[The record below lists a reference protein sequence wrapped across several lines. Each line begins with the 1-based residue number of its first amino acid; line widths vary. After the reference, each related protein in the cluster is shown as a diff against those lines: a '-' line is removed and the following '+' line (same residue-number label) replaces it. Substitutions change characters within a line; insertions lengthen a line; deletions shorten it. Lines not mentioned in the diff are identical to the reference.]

1 MVITRSID
9 TDMSPSDLHGPIPV
23 GPGRTHEV
31 PSFSA
36 DPLRWLEWLDAVLER
51 SPELVAGLSACDSWT
66 DRDGHTWRVVIT
78 PEGPELRPGLENPFL
93 VHGQLP
99 RLTAL
104 LVTPTVL
111 RLELSLEGWREVRE
125 LPVGAQR
132 VRDLGLAMLTRTE
145 LPHAGLDRVGP
156 ETWQLAA
163 TRWSNAGGDPD
174 RAPDSASSP
183 GTQRHPASEREPA
196 ARAAGERQA
205 SEH

>member
-1 MVITRSID
+1 MVITRSAPA
-9 TDMSPSDLHGPIPV
+9 DMSPPDTHRSIPV
-23 GPGRTHEV
+23 GPGDPPDA

-36 DPLRWLEWLDAVLER
+36 DPLAWLEWMDATLER
-51 SPELVAGLSACDSWT
+51 APERVSTLAGCDAWT
-66 DRDGHTWRVVIT
+66 DPDGHSWRVVIT

-104 LVTPTVL
+104 QITPHVL

-125 LPVGAQR
+125 MPVGAQR

-156 ETWQLAA
+156 DTWQLAA
-163 TRWSNAGGDPD
+163 SRWSNGLPDPGAASAGGAEPTPDP
-174 RAPDSASSP
+174 
-183 GTQRHPASEREPA
+183 REPA
-196 ARAAGERQA
+196 SPPAGDR
-205 SEH
+205 